1 MKNFTEFVCAVG
13 YMRKAQKK
21 YFKTRDK
28 KDLYRAWDAE
38 AEVDKMLNDL
48 ISSPGSEKESNTTH
62 GSAEQPDEQTPTPT
76 EEQHDGAPF

>member
-13 YMRKAQKK
+13 YMRTAQKR

-38 AEVDKMLNDL
+38 ADVDKMLNDL
-48 ISSPGSEKESNTTH
+48 VTSPGSANEMNTPN
-62 GSAEQPDEQTPTPT
+62 GSSEQQNPQDPQTT
-76 EEQHDGAPF
+76 EETPSEAPY